1 MINLDHNATTPP
13 HPEVIE
19 TVARISRDAP
29 ANPGSR
35 HAGGRAARRV
45 LEQSRELIASI
56 LGAAPTEVKF
66 TSGGTEANNLA
77 LFGFA
82 RERTGPAAGAFAALD
97 GEHPSIEEPLKELE
111 GRGWKRCTIPM
122 DAHGLPAPG
131 GTEILNA
138 DAANADAANEV
149 AFVTM
154 LLAHNETGVLR
165 DLRPWAEA
173 CAARRIPLH
182 IDAVQAAG
190 KIDVNFR
197 TSGATTMS
205 IAAHKFR
212 GPRGIGAL
220 LVRNGARLPARMFGG
235 YQEDGVRPGTES
247 TALAAGMAKALEL
260 WRDERDSLTSR
271 LTQLRDRLEAG
282 VLAAVPGSFVHA
294 AKAPRLAN
302 TANIAF
308 PGCDGDALLVAL
320 DLAGLCASLGS
331 ACASGSAEPAPILLA
346 MGVPPRIARASL
358 RFSLGWT
365 NTEAE
370 IDEAIQRIARA
381 AAGMRSS

>member
-45 LEQSRELIASI
+45 LEQSRELIADV
-56 LGAAPTEVKF
+56 LGASPTEVKF

-82 RERTGPAAGAFAALD
+82 RGRAGTTAGAFATLD

-111 GRGWKRCTIPM
+111 GRGWTRRTIPM
-122 DAHGLPAPG
+122 DAHGLPAAG
-131 GTEILNA
+131 GTDISNA
-138 DAANADAANEV
+138 GVANEV

-165 DLRPWAEA
+165 DLPPWAEV
-173 CAARRIPLH
+173 CTARRIPLH
-182 IDAVQAAG
+182 VDAVQAAG
-190 KIDVNFR
+190 KIDVDFQA
-197 TSGATTMS
+197 SGATTMS

-235 YQEDGVRPGTES
+235 HQEDGVRPGTES
-247 TALAAGMAKALEL
+247 TALAAGMARALEL
-260 WRDERDSLTSR
+260 WREERDSLTSR
-271 LTQLRDRLEAG
+271 LTQLRDRFEAG

-294 AKAPRLAN
+294 AQAPRLPN

-308 PGCDGDALLVAL
+308 PGRDGDALLVAL
-320 DLAGLCASLGS
+320 DLAGVCASLGS

-346 MGVPPRIARASL
+346 MGAPPKIARASL

-370 IDEAIQRIARA
+370 IDDAVQRIARA